1 MQEVILVHFH
11 NRHVM
16 WISIYSNVPD
26 YVVGRF
32 PTWARKKNQPQ
43 VFFFQAET
51 PLIICKESTLVA
63 IISKSKEQCHSK
75 ARSCPFGAIPPK
87 IAEAWVKKAEVLKA
101 QLEYATAVQEVPT
114 GRSRDTGLGV
124 GGAQGGLIFFFRGIS
139 FWVVVGHFGTFWWY
153 FV

>member
-1 MQEVILVHFH
+1 MQEVILVCFH

-26 YVVGRF
+26 YVVGMF
-32 PTWARKKNQPQ
+32 PAWARKKKNRPQ

-101 QLEYATAVQEVPT
+101 QLEYATAVCALLLSVHIT
-114 GRSRDTGLGV
+114 RSCIKTCSC
-124 GGAQGGLIFFFRGIS
+124 IF
-139 FWVVVGHFGTFWWY
+139 WNVVCLALWCSLMW
-153 FV
+153 